1 MMSEVTETKIEDLNK
16 TFDDLSEMNE
26 KDVQKLDEMLS
37 SIKVYKWLKIYK

>member
-1 MMSEVTETKIEDLNK
+1 MTSEVTETKIEDLNK

-37 SIKVYKWLKIYK
+37 SIKVYK